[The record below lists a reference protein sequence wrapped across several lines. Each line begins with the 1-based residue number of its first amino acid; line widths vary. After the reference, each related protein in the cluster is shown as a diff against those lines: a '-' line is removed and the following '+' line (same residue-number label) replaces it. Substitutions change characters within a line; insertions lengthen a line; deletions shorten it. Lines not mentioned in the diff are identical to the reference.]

1 MAIPFKVLIIGG
13 GVAGLTLAIMLEA
26 YGFDYELLEK
36 HSDVAP
42 KLGAGVGL
50 TPNGARILDQIGV
63 WEMMCERSSP
73 VDSGTA
79 LSPEGRTVIFNPNM
93 GEWLQKLF
101 GYKIHFLS
109 RHDCLKIL
117 FNKIQQKSRV
127 HLLKEVI
134 KIEAGNLGEKGYVE
148 TKDGSIYTGDIIIG
162 ADGVRSSVRREL
174 WRIADSESPGY
185 IPKQDKTGIVSFYT
199 AVVGIAYN
207 SGLPEG
213 GSARAYNHHRSYFFQ
228 EGREGSGEF
237 YWWLCAKN
245 EKTKEGVIPK
255 LSSEVKEGLLN
266 KYKNDQI
273 GPDLTLGA
281 LYKSSIYSTVI
292 PLQEFV
298 LQKCFYKN
306 ILLIGDTFR
315 KLHPVAGQGANSA
328 IEESA
333 FVADMLW
340 DLRERGA
347 LHDPDSIQKALT
359 EFQTERVVRT
369 TALRE
374 DANLVQ
380 RMESLDNPVM
390 KFMALKFIP
399 RLNFVIAFLPQL
411 GSSFTPARHLK
422 HLRPPKVGLCP
433 FSQDMKAKPLPR
445 SPLAT
450 FSWVTVLILAASSPW
465 LASKYF
471 ISGARSFTDDQASQ
485 LAEVL
490 ELYISILSV
499 SISGMWVIESYK
511 TSSLISPFTS
521 SLPWI
526 LASNFW
532 GWQKILPIYIC
543 FYILS
548 SQSVVY
554 YYMPQT
560 MTDLGVAKALLPALL
575 VVYTVSAVCTINESG
590 GNTDNSWWFTA
601 DFAFPVVAY
610 LSGMFLNATSTMPQA
625 VDVVFSTIDIP
636 YQRRFQNTIAFVGF
650 VAYAA
655 LASQYGTTILNE
667 GLNLLNIPAVKN
679 LASLTTVT
687 TLWCLYSAWEL
698 RRINAT
704 GTSVIRAWLTI
715 LSSTIFGG
723 PAATLAGTFI
733 WSKVELAKA
742 TSFHPTMQSTD
753 TL

>member
-1 MAIPFKVLIIGG
+1 MASKAVRFTAHTCLR
-13 GVAGLTLAIMLEA
+13 LT
-26 YGFDYELLEK
+26 D
-36 HSDVAP
+36 
-42 KLGAGVGL
+42 L
-50 TPNGARILDQIGV
+50 TKF
-63 WEMMCERSSP
+63 S
-73 VDSGTA
+73 
-79 LSPEGRTVIFNPNM
+79 
-93 GEWLQKLF
+93 F

-117 FNKIQQKSRV
+117 FDKIQQKSRV

-174 WRIADSESPGY
+174 WRIADSETPGY
-185 IPKQDKTGIVSFYT
+185 IPKQDKTGEYLIYLVEKYAYVGIVSGIVSFYT

-207 SGLPEG
+207 SGLPKG

-255 LSSEVKEGLLN
+255 MSSEVKEGLLN
-266 KYKNDQI
+266 RYTNDQI

-333 FVADMLW
+333 FVADILW

-347 LHDPDSIQKALT
+347 LHDPYSIQKALT

-369 TALRE
+369 TALRD

-422 HLRPPKVGLCP
+422 HLKPPKLGLCP

-471 ISGARSFTDDQASQ
+471 ICGPCSITYDQASQ
-485 LAEVL
+485 LSEVL
-490 ELYISILSV
+490 ELYISMLSV

-511 TSSLISPFTS
+511 TSSLISPFTR
-521 SLPWI
+521 
-526 LASNFW
+526 
-532 GWQKILPIYIC
+532 Y
-543 FYILS
+543 
-548 SQSVVY
+548 
-554 YYMPQT
+554 
-560 MTDLGVAKALLPALL
+560 
-575 VVYTVSAVCTINESG
+575 
-590 GNTDNSWWFTA
+590 
-601 DFAFPVVAY
+601 
-610 LSGMFLNATSTMPQA
+610 
-625 VDVVFSTIDIP
+625 
-636 YQRRFQNTIAFVGF
+636 
-650 VAYAA
+650 
-655 LASQYGTTILNE
+655 
-667 GLNLLNIPAVKN
+667 
-679 LASLTTVT
+679 
-687 TLWCLYSAWEL
+687 
-698 RRINAT
+698 
-704 GTSVIRAWLTI
+704 
-715 LSSTIFGG
+715 
-723 PAATLAGTFI
+723 
-733 WSKVELAKA
+733 
-742 TSFHPTMQSTD
+742 
-753 TL
+753 